1 MTALVIAAAVI
12 ASAGLYGLFYMIVAD
27 AGAGGIVSD
36 LLLIVIWLGFGL
48 AYGLLAGEVFTF
60 LANRR

>member
-1 MTALVIAAAVI
+1 MKALAIVAVLI
-12 ASAGLYGLFYMIVAD
+12 ASVGLYALAYLIVAD

-48 AYGLLAGEVFTF
+48 AMGLLAGAVFTF